1 MRLTT
6 LQPPEP
12 GTALEVAPG
21 VRWARMP
28 IPTPL
33 GHVNLWLLADG
44 PGWTA
49 VDTGIATPAA
59 KEAWERLLEG
69 HPLRRLIA
77 THFHPDHLGLAGWLE
92 EKVGVPLWITF
103 GEYATAQLFFH
114 GIAGFAPEATQ
125 AFFRSH
131 GLEEARIQSRALAS
145 NLYRLGAPTLPHT
158 FRPIRDG
165 ESLSVGG
172 QAWQVICGHG
182 HSPDHASLYCE
193 EAAVLISGDMLLP
206 RISTNVSAFAAIP
219 DSDPLGLFLDSLGRL
234 EVLPAE
240 TLVLPSH
247 GVPFRGLH
255 ARIAQLRQHHASR
268 CAALQKACV
277 GTSLSAAELIPVVFE
292 RPITDPFQTLFAM
305 GECIA
310 HLAYL
315 EHRGLLRREVDG
327 KLIRFRGSTP
337 S

>member
-44 PGWTA
+44 PDWTA

-69 HPLRRLIA
+69 HTLRRLIA

-165 ESLSVGG
+165 EPLLIGDRG
-172 QAWQVICGHG
+172 WQVICGHG
-182 HSPDHASLYCE
+182 HSPDHASLYCA
-193 EAAVLISGDMLLP
+193 EAGVLISGDMLLP

-219 DSDPLGLFLDSLGRL
+219 DNDPLGLFLDSLGRL

-268 CAALQKACV
+268 CAALQQACV
-277 GTSLSAAELIPVVFE
+277 GVSLSAAELIPVVFE

-315 EHRGLLRREVDG
+315 EHRGLLWREVDG
-327 KLIRFRGSTP
+327 EMVRFRGA
-337 S
+337 